1 MSKAFMLFNPISGRF
16 QWRYLVE
23 RAAARLEKGGWD
35 IEMCQPKDANEVTE
49 LARQAVEYGHEAL
62 FVVGGDGTI
71 RRAVEGLMGSDT
83 ALGVLPGGT
92 ANVFAQEIGLP
103 SQTWITPLA
112 LEKSASLLASAR
124 VQRMDV
130 GMCNGEPFLLWVGA
144 GLDAMVV
151 HEIEIGRPN
160 RRYLPE
166 AHYAAATL
174 QQVSLWEGVNLS
186 VEADDAHVEGHF
198 LIVLASNIRKYGGGF
213 TKISPHACLDDGEMD
228 IWLFSG
234 DTMWQS
240 IQHVFNV
247 LVGQHVKSGD
257 VQKLSFRKLRMR
269 SEQPI
274 YLQLD
279 GEPMGSEGQVNIDLQ
294 HRVLSVLVPPTAPEA
309 LFTHPPETQR
319 QVA

>member
-1 MSKAFMLFNPISGRF
+1 MSKAYMLFNPTSGRI

-23 RAAARLEKGGWD
+23 RAAARLEKAGWEIELIQPQGGT
-35 IEMCQPKDANEVTE
+35 EVTE
-49 LARQAVEYGHEAL
+49 YATRAVEAGHKAL

-71 RRAVEGLMGSDT
+71 RHAVSGLMGSDT

-92 ANVFAQEIGLP
+92 ANVFAHEIGLP
-103 SQTWITPLA
+103 RQSWFDPLA
-112 LEKSASLLASAR
+112 LEKSAKLLANAP

-151 HEIEIGRPN
+151 HEIEIDRPE

-174 QQVSLWEGVNLS
+174 QQASRWEGVNLT
-186 VEADDAHVEGHF
+186 VEADDVHVEGHF
-198 LIVLASNIRKYGGGF
+198 LMSLASNIRTYGGGF

-228 IWLFSG
+228 IWLFPG

-240 IQHVFNV
+240 LQTVWNV
-247 LVGQHVKSGD
+247 MLGQHVKAEG
-257 VQKLSFRKLRMR
+257 VQKLSFRKLHMHADV
-269 SEQPI
+269 PI
-274 YLQLD
+274 YLQID
-279 GEPMGSEGQVNIDLQ
+279 GEPWESDGDVDIDLQ
-294 HRVLSVLVPPTAPEA
+294 PRALSVLVPDTAPEA
-309 LFTHPPETQR
+309 LFTHAPVTQGM
-319 QVA
+319 AA